1 MNKPVEYPGLELRSE
16 ADLDRLSFEKHGGT
30 VTVVAQNA
38 GDGRVLMVA
47 HADREALSKTLE
59 TRQMWYRSRSRG
71 LWHKGAT
78 SGALQ
83 HLVSMRAD
91 CDSDSV
97 LALVRPAG
105 PACHTGAVS
114 CFGEYAA
121 HTLARLED
129 VIAERAAGV
138 SFSASYTARLLGDRN
153 LRLKKLGEEVAE
165 LTVACVEADAG
176 RAAEEAADLMYHIAV
191 ALQGAGASLGAA
203 QRVLAQ
209 REKP

>member
-1 MNKPVEYPGLELRSE
+1 MSNPVEQPGFELRSD
-16 ADLDRLSFEKHGGT
+16 ADLDRLSFEKNGGT
-30 VTVVAQNA
+30 VTVVTQDAT
-38 GDGRVLMVA
+38 DGRVLMVA
-47 HADREALSKTLE
+47 HADREALSRSLATN
-59 TRQMWYRSRSRG
+59 QMWYRSRSRG

-83 HLVSMRAD
+83 HVVSLRAD

-114 CFGEYAA
+114 CFGSYAA
-121 HTLARLED
+121 HTLARLEEI
-129 VIAERAAGV
+129 IAERAARTAPGT
-138 SFSASYTARLLGDRN
+138 SYTAQLLADRN
-153 LRLKKLGEEVAE
+153 LRLKKLGEETAE

-191 ALQGAGASLGAA
+191 ALHAAGASLGAA
-203 QRVLAQ
+203 QLALAQ